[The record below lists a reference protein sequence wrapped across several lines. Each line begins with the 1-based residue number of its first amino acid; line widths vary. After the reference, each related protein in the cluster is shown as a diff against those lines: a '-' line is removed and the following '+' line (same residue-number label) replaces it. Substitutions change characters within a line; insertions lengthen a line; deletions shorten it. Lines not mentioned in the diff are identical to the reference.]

1 MLPRI
6 ARLRRAVTLLC
17 LLPAPLL
24 AQDVPSAPWQ
34 VMLGF
39 RPFLTN
45 AEPSLRLPY
54 IDIAFTPADGG
65 NATVV
70 VKRDGKVETSILCTP
85 TQRVGNMQRYQPR
98 RPFAALEAVEGERVV
113 ELQLGGRVVGSI
125 TVNFRKLANTDP
137 FGTTAGWVAT
147 GPWADHGYFTR
158 PVEATEQQRV
168 SFTFWAS
175 TLELNG
181 APKAMVDLVVLRGR
195 TVIAKTEQREVSSA
209 DWLPKR
215 EPLLTPAGQALFA
228 EDLGADG
235 PISIELRTGGKVLR
249 RWETRLQNGWVVPH
263 ALSAT
268 PPTDPLHFL
277 SPRTISEG
285 GASLNPLTFAWVT
298 R

>member
-1 MLPRI
+1 
-6 ARLRRAVTLLC
+6 
-17 LLPAPLL
+17 
-24 AQDVPSAPWQ
+24 
-34 VMLGF
+34 MLGF

-98 RPFAALEAVEGERVV
+98 RPFAQLEAVEGERVV

-125 TVNFRKLANTDP
+125 TVNFRKLASTDP
-137 FGTTAGWVAT
+137 FGTTAGWTAS

-158 PVEATEQQRV
+158 PADPTVQQRV
-168 SFTFWAS
+168 SFTFFAS
-175 TLELNG
+175 TLELDN

-195 TVIAKTEQREVSSA
+195 TVIAKAAPREVSSA
-209 DWLPKR
+209 DWLPKGDDM
-215 EPLLTPAGQALFA
+215 LTPAGQALFA

-235 PISIELRTGGKVLR
+235 PITIELRTGSRVLR
-249 RWETRLQNGWVVPH
+249 RWESRLQNGWVAPH
-263 ALSAT
+263 PLSAIPAT
-268 PPTDPLHFL
+268 DLTQVLPPSVVRVLSFDQHLH
-277 SPRTISEG
+277 PDWTEW
-285 GASLNPLTFAWVT
+285 TT
-298 R
+298 

>member
-1 MLPRI
+1 MLPRLG
-6 ARLRRAVTLLC
+6 RLRRAVVALC

-24 AQDVPSAPWQ
+24 AQDAPSAPWQ

-39 RPFLTN
+39 RPMLMN
-45 AEPSLRLPY
+45 AAPSLRLPY
-54 IDIAFTPADGG
+54 IDIAFTPTDAG

-70 VKRDGKVETSILCTP
+70 VKREGQVETSILCTP

-98 RPFAALEAVEGERVV
+98 RPFAELEPVEGERVV
-113 ELQLGGRVVGSI
+113 ELQLAGRVVGSI

-147 GPWADHGYFTR
+147 GPWSDHGFFTR
-158 PVEATEQQRV
+158 PVAATEQQRV

-175 TLELNG
+175 TLELDA

-195 TVIAKTEQREVSSA
+195 TVIAKTAQREVSSA
-209 DWLPKR
+209 DWLPKW

-228 EDLGADG
+228 SDLGADG
-235 PISIELRTGGKVLR
+235 PIAIELRTGGKVLR

-277 SPRTISEG
+277 SPRTISER
-285 GASLNPLTFAWVT
+285 GASLSPLTFAWVT

>member
-1 MLPRI
+1 MLPRLR
-6 ARLRRAVTLLC
+6 RLRRAVALLC

-24 AQDVPSAPWQ
+24 AQDAPSAPWQ
-34 VMLGF
+34 VMPGF
-39 RPFLTN
+39 RPLLTN

-54 IDIAFTPADGG
+54 IDIAFTPVDGG

-98 RPFAALEAVEGERVV
+98 HPFAALEAVEGE
-113 ELQLGGRVVGSI
+113 
-125 TVNFRKLANTDP
+125 
-137 FGTTAGWVAT
+137 
-147 GPWADHGYFTR
+147 
-158 PVEATEQQRV
+158 QRV

-195 TVIAKTEQREVSSA
+195 TVIAKTEQREVTSA
-209 DWLPKR
+209 EWLPKR

-249 RWETRLQNGWVVPH
+249 RWETRLQNGWVAPH

-285 GASLNPLTFAWVT
+285 GAALNPLTFAWVT